1 VNLLGNMLTAAALG
15 AFLVFAFTVMALAF
29 INFWPECRG
38 GLRVRSV
45 TRFLAGAAI
54 CGLVGALFMQA
65 FGLWIT

>member
-1 VNLLGNMLTAAALG
+1 MSLLANMLTAAAVG
-15 AFLVFAFTVMALAF
+15 AFLVICFAILVLTFYNL
-29 INFWPECRG
+29 WPECRG
-38 GLRVRSV
+38 GLRMRSI

>member
-1 VNLLGNMLTAAALG
+1 MSLLGNMLTAAALG
-15 AFLVFAFTVMALAF
+15 AFLVFSFVVMALAF
-29 INFWPECRG
+29 MNYWPECRG

-45 TRFLAGAAI
+45 TRFLVGATI

>member
-1 VNLLGNMLTAAALG
+1 MSLLGNMLVCVLVG
-15 AFLVFAFTVMALAF
+15 AFVSFAFVVMALAF
-29 INFWPECRG
+29 INYWPECRG
-38 GLRVRSV
+38 GLRVRSI